1 LTAAVPASVYP
12 LLAAAVPEAVFLPL
26 PETEDGHVCAA
37 AGEPLRQAIAGATAV
52 VVGCGLGAGDAQREL
67 IQQICDMIVEVVLS
81 RSKEILV
88 ASCRY
93 PAELVRS
100 RFLKLNYDHILYVL
114 DCLERTTTKV
124 KNIRKYLMAA
134 LFNAPVTIDG
144 YYRAEV
150 KHDVYRDNAYVWKL

>member
-1 LTAAVPASVYP
+1 MRTYQDFVRKNIEYDTLM
-12 LLAAAVPEAVFLPL
+12 EARP
-26 PETEDGHVCAA
+26 DD
-37 AGEPLRQAIAGATAV
+37 R
-52 VVGCGLGAGDAQREL
+52 DL
-67 IQQICDMIVEVVLS
+67 IRQICDLIVEVVLS
-81 RSKEILV
+81 RSKEIVV

-114 DCLERTTTKV
+114 DCLDKTTTKV

-144 YYRAEV
+144 YYRSEV
-150 KHDVYRDNAYVWKL
+150 RHDMSGDAANL

>member
-1 LTAAVPASVYP
+1 MEQDYVPGSDEEDRYDKEASYINPFHRPVNASNGSYD
-12 LLAAAVPEAVFLPL
+12 LLEEYQDLVRRNIEYDTLLEARPE
-26 PETEDGHVCAA
+26 D
-37 AGEPLRQAIAGATAV
+37 R
-52 VVGCGLGAGDAQREL
+52 DL

-150 KHDVYRDNAYVWKL
+150 KHDVYRDNAYV